1 MWDAIGIVAAAVI
14 GAVMVI
20 LAVRV
25 RVNFNLNDYLENR
38 RTRKRQRQCQHY
50 RIGIVEDGKLGIE
63 MWFESPTGT
72 PSFSCHRC
80 GLTTTEMGV
89 DLIEGRALQVLLT
102 TMKDAGVD
110 TSKLKWE
117 ERNLSD

>member
-1 MWDAIGIVAAAVI
+1 MWDAIGYAVI
-14 GAVMVI
+14 GAVVAI

-38 RTRKRQRQCQHY
+38 RTRKRQCQHY

-72 PSFSCHRC
+72 PNFLCHRC

-89 DLIEGRALQVLLT
+89 GLIEGRARQVLLT
-102 TMKDAGVD
+102 TMKDAGID
-110 TSKLKWE
+110 TSAIKFV
-117 ERNLSD
+117 ERDL